1 MRVGGV
7 VRYNYIRYGKALLA
21 ALIVVTVLTVGSNIA
36 MRFIQ
41 ADNMRIEAMGNGTY
55 GAVASYDAMR
65 IYSNPASFEWT
76 GMFSWVIL
84 WMSCT
89 LTGRDRKFLVTLS
102 VSRYEIL
109 MGNFLFLITM
119 ALASTVLS
127 WLIPLINRLALL
139 AVGFRF
145 QSTLSTQTLILGNS
159 VRFLFDGAMVFSDF
173 MFTIGLF
180 TLLGYLFGRWW
191 KQILV
196 IMGAGLVIF
205 IVVMSQLALGTFS
218 KEIVDG
224 IRWAADFAI
233 TRIAPAIETLFEWRE
248 SYQMILIQ
256 LGLGVGLTA
265 LSYPV
270 LYKFKIK

>member
-109 MGNFLFLITM
+109 MGNFLFLTTM
-119 ALASTVLS
+119 ALASTV
-127 WLIPLINRLALL
+127 
-139 AVGFRF
+139 
-145 QSTLSTQTLILGNS
+145 LSTQTLILGNS
-159 VRFLFDGAMVFSDF
+159 ARFLFDGTMVFSDF

-191 KQILV
+191 KQLLI

-205 IVVMSQLALGTFS
+205 IVVMSQLALGNFS

-224 IRWAADFAI
+224 IVWFADFAVQ
-233 TRIAPAIETLFEWRE
+233 RIAPAIEKLFEWRE